1 MPAGQAHRKEAS
13 LRDQARAPRKYE
25 LMTILHPDVPE
36 ESLQGELDR
45 ISGFITGVGGE
56 LFETLQD
63 SPWGRRRLAYPI
75 RSGGRDVR
83 DGYYTVWH
91 FTLGPTR
98 VDDLER
104 ELKLDTQLIRYIVLS
119 WEPTPI
125 DPKAVEAAEIAA
137 EDAAAAAYAA
147 AQVAA
152 AAAEDDAAEAYAA
165 SQAAAATSEAEAG
178 EATSA
183 IEPVSA
189 EEARAEV
196 LDAAEAAVDT
206 TMRLAAEEIRT
217 DELTAEAEA
226 LEATGAELAVE
237 PVEAIAEREQLEAD
251 AAAALEMADT
261 AAAAEAPVVEAAEVD
276 AGADVPEGAVRGD
289 GTGEC
294 PEDYPIKSHAAKET
308 SMAGIAKITL
318 VGNLGRDPETR
329 YTPNGKMNVTFTMA
343 VSRRFNDQSGQQQ
356 ERTNWYR
363 VTAWGGL
370 AETLDRMAQNGYLA
384 KGKQVYVDGRR
395 ADPIRRS
402 SPDRSKK
409 FPGTMASHRSK
420 TDSLR

>member
-1 MPAGQAHRKEAS
+1 

-25 LMTILHPDVPE
+25 LMTILHPDVAE

-45 ISGFITGVGGE
+45 ISGFITGAGGE

-83 DGYYTVWH
+83 DGYYTVWR
-91 FTLGPTR
+91 FTLGPTQ

-147 AQVAA
+147 AQAAA

-165 SQAAAATSEAEAG
+165 SQAAATEPEAG
-178 EATSA
+178 EVTSA

-189 EEARAEV
+189 EEAREEV
-196 LDAAEAAVDT
+196 LDAAETAVDAS
-206 TMRLAAEEIRT
+206 MRLAAEEIRT

-237 PVEAIAEREQLEAD
+237 PVEAIAEREQIEAD

-261 AAAAEAPVVEAAEVD
+261 AAAAEAPATEAAEAD
-276 AGADVPEGAVRGD
+276 AGAGVPEGAVRGD

-294 PEDYPIKSHAAKET
+294 PEDYPIKGNATSKLYHSPGSPSYKRTVPEYCFATTEAAEA
-308 SMAGIAKITL
+308 AG
-318 VGNLGRDPETR
+318 
-329 YTPNGKMNVTFTMA
+329 
-343 VSRRFNDQSGQQQ
+343 FNPTKY
-356 ERTNWYR
+356 E
-363 VTAWGGL
+363 A
-370 AETLDRMAQNGYLA
+370 AHE
-384 KGKQVYVDGRR
+384 DGE
-395 ADPIRRS
+395 
-402 SPDRSKK
+402 
-409 FPGTMASHRSK
+409 
-420 TDSLR
+420 

>member
-25 LMTILHPDVPE
+25 LMTILHPDVAE

-45 ISGFITGVGGE
+45 ISGFITAAGGE

-83 DGYYTVWH
+83 DGYYTVWR

-137 EDAAAAAYAA
+137 EDAAAAA
-147 AQVAA
+147 
-152 AAAEDDAAEAYAA
+152 EDDAAEAYAA
-165 SQAAAATSEAEAG
+165 SQAAAATAEPEAG
-178 EATSA
+178 DATSA

-196 LDAAEAAVDT
+196 LDAAETAVDT
-206 TMRLAAEEIRT
+206 STRLAAEEIRT

-226 LEATGAELAVE
+226 LE
-237 PVEAIAEREQLEAD
+237 
-251 AAAALEMADT
+251 
-261 AAAAEAPVVEAAEVD
+261 
-276 AGADVPEGAVRGD
+276 
-289 GTGEC
+289 
-294 PEDYPIKSHAAKET
+294 
-308 SMAGIAKITL
+308 
-318 VGNLGRDPETR
+318 
-329 YTPNGKMNVTFTMA
+329 
-343 VSRRFNDQSGQQQ
+343 
-356 ERTNWYR
+356 
-363 VTAWGGL
+363 
-370 AETLDRMAQNGYLA
+370 
-384 KGKQVYVDGRR
+384 
-395 ADPIRRS
+395 
-402 SPDRSKK
+402 
-409 FPGTMASHRSK
+409 
-420 TDSLR
+420 

>member
-25 LMTILHPDVPE
+25 LMTILHPDIAE

-45 ISGFITGVGGE
+45 ISGFITDVGGE

-83 DGYYTVWH
+83 DGYYTVWR

-147 AQVAA
+147 AQAAA

-165 SQAAAATSEAEAG
+165 SQAAAATADPEAG
-178 EATSA
+178 AATSA
-183 IEPVSA
+183 IEPLSA

-206 TMRLAAEEIRT
+206 SMRLAAEEIRT

-251 AAAALEMADT
+251 AAAALEIAET
-261 AAAAEAPVVEAAEVD
+261 AAATEAPAGEAAE
-276 AGADVPEGAVRGD
+276 AAEADVPQGAVRGD

-294 PEDYPIKSHAAKET
+294 PADYPIKGNATSKLYHSPGSPSYKRTVPEYCFASTEAAEA
-308 SMAGIAKITL
+308 AG
-318 VGNLGRDPETR
+318 
-329 YTPNGKMNVTFTMA
+329 
-343 VSRRFNDQSGQQQ
+343 FNPTKY
-356 ERTNWYR
+356 E
-363 VTAWGGL
+363 A
-370 AETLDRMAQNGYLA
+370 AHE
-384 KGKQVYVDGRR
+384 DGE
-395 ADPIRRS
+395 
-402 SPDRSKK
+402 
-409 FPGTMASHRSK
+409 
-420 TDSLR
+420 

>member
-1 MPAGQAHRKEAS
+1 MSAQPHRDAS
-13 LRDQARAPRKYE
+13 GASPQEGGPVARSSTRAPKIRA
-25 LMTILHPDVPE
+25 HDHSP
-36 ESLQGELDR
+36 
-45 ISGFITGVGGE
+45 SGRGGGVAARRARPH
-56 LFETLQD
+56 FRVHH
-63 SPWGRRRLAYPI
+63 RRR
-75 RSGGRDVR
+75 RS
-83 DGYYTVWH
+83 DGYYTVWR

-125 DPKAVEAAEIAA
+125 DPRAVEAAEIAA

-147 AQVAA
+147 AQIAA

-165 SQAAAATSEAEAG
+165 SQAAAATPEPEAG

-206 TMRLAAEEIRT
+206 SMRLAAEEIRT

-237 PVEAIAEREQLEAD
+237 PVTAIAEREQLETD
-251 AAAALEMADT
+251 AAAALEMAGT
-261 AAAAEAPVVEAAEVD
+261 AAAAAAAVEAAEAD
-276 AGADVPEGAVRGD
+276 AAADVPEGAVRGD

-294 PEDYPIKSHAAKET
+294 PEDYPIKGNATSKLYHSPGSPSYKRTVPEFCFATTEAAEA
-308 SMAGIAKITL
+308 AG
-318 VGNLGRDPETR
+318 
-329 YTPNGKMNVTFTMA
+329 
-343 VSRRFNDQSGQQQ
+343 FNPTKYEAAHD
-356 ERTNWYR
+356 
-363 VTAWGGL
+363 
-370 AETLDRMAQNGYLA
+370 
-384 KGKQVYVDGRR
+384 DGE
-395 ADPIRRS
+395 
-402 SPDRSKK
+402 
-409 FPGTMASHRSK
+409 
-420 TDSLR
+420 

>member
-1 MPAGQAHRKEAS
+1 MPAAQAHRKDAS
-13 LRDQARAPRKYE
+13 FRDQARATRKYE
-25 LMTILHPDVPE
+25 LMTILHPDVAE

-45 ISGFITGVGGE
+45 ISGFITAAGGE

-83 DGYYTVWH
+83 DGYYTVWR

-137 EDAAAAAYAA
+137 EDAAAAAYVA
-147 AQVAA
+147 AQAAA

-165 SQAAAATSEAEAG
+165 SQAAATAEPEAD

-196 LDAAEAAVDT
+196 LDAAEAAVDAS
-206 TMRLAAEEIRT
+206 MRLAADEIRG

-226 LEATGAELAVE
+226 LEASGAELAIE
-237 PVEAIAEREQLEAD
+237 PVDAIAEREQLEVD
-251 AAAALEMADT
+251 AAAALAMVDT
-261 AAAAEAPVVEAAEVD
+261 AAAEAPAAETTAED
-276 AGADVPEGAVRGD
+276 AGTDVPEGAVRGD

-294 PEDYPIKSHAAKET
+294 PEDYPVKGNATSKLYHSPGSPSYKRTVPEFCFASAEVAEAA
-308 SMAGIAKITL
+308 G
-318 VGNLGRDPETR
+318 
-329 YTPNGKMNVTFTMA
+329 
-343 VSRRFNDQSGQQQ
+343 FNPTKYEAAHEES
-356 ERTNWYR
+356 E
-363 VTAWGGL
+363 
-370 AETLDRMAQNGYLA
+370 E
-384 KGKQVYVDGRR
+384 
-395 ADPIRRS
+395 S
-402 SPDRSKK
+402 
-409 FPGTMASHRSK
+409 
-420 TDSLR
+420 

>member
-1 MPAGQAHRKEAS
+1 M
-13 LRDQARAPRKYE
+13 RDQARAPRKYE
-25 LMTILHPDVPE
+25 LMTILHPDVAE

-45 ISGFITGVGGE
+45 ISGFITGAGGE

-83 DGYYTVWH
+83 DGYYTVWR

-165 SQAAAATSEAEAG
+165 SQAAAATAASEADD
-178 EATSA
+178 ATSA
-183 IEPVSA
+183 IEPASA

-206 TMRLAAEEIRT
+206 STRLVADEIRT

-226 LEATGAELAVE
+226 LEASGAELAIE

-251 AAAALEMADT
+251 AAAALEIADT
-261 AAAAEAPVVEAAEVD
+261 AAAAEAPAAEAAE
-276 AGADVPEGAVRGD
+276 ADSGPPVPEGAVRGD

-294 PEDYPIKSHAAKET
+294 PEDYPIKGNATSKLYHSPGSPSYKRTVPEFCFATTEAAEA
-308 SMAGIAKITL
+308 AG
-318 VGNLGRDPETR
+318 
-329 YTPNGKMNVTFTMA
+329 
-343 VSRRFNDQSGQQQ
+343 FNPTKYEAAHEDD
-356 ERTNWYR
+356 E
-363 VTAWGGL
+363 
-370 AETLDRMAQNGYLA
+370 
-384 KGKQVYVDGRR
+384 
-395 ADPIRRS
+395 
-402 SPDRSKK
+402 
-409 FPGTMASHRSK
+409 
-420 TDSLR
+420 

>member
-25 LMTILHPDVPE
+25 LMTILHPEVAE
-36 ESLQGELDR
+36 ESLPGELDR
-45 ISGFITGVGGE
+45 ISGFITAAGGD
-56 LFETLQD
+56 LIETLQD

-147 AQVAA
+147 AQT
-152 AAAEDDAAEAYAA
+152 
-165 SQAAAATSEAEAG
+165 AAATAEPEAD

-196 LDAAEAAVDT
+196 LDAAEAAADT
-206 TMRLAAEEIRT
+206 STRLAADEIRT

-226 LEATGAELAVE
+226 LEA
-237 PVEAIAEREQLEAD
+237 
-251 AAAALEMADT
+251 
-261 AAAAEAPVVEAAEVD
+261 AEAGED
-276 AGADVPEGAVRGD
+276 APEGAIRGD

-294 PEDYPIKSHAAKET
+294 PADYPIK
-308 SMAGIAKITL
+308 
-318 VGNLGRDPETR
+318 
-329 YTPNGKMNVTFTMA
+329 GKA
-343 VSRRFNDQSGQQQ
+343 
-356 ERTNWYR
+356 
-363 VTAWGGL
+363 
-370 AETLDRMAQNGYLA
+370 
-384 KGKQVYVDGRR
+384 
-395 ADPIRRS
+395 S
-402 SPDRSKK
+402 SKLYHS
-409 FPGTMASHRSK
+409 PGSPSY
-420 TDSLR
+420 

>member
-25 LMTILHPDVPE
+25 LMTILHPDIAE

-45 ISGFITGVGGE
+45 ISGFITDVGGE

-83 DGYYTVWH
+83 DGYYTVWR

-98 VDDLER
+98 VEDLER

-147 AQVAA
+147 AQAAA

-165 SQAAAATSEAEAG
+165 SQAAATTAETEAG

-206 TMRLAAEEIRT
+206 SMRLAAEEIRGN
-217 DELTAEAEA
+217 ELTAEAEA
-226 LEATGAELAVE
+226 LEASGAELAIE

-251 AAAALEMADT
+251 AAAAMAMVDT
-261 AAAAEAPVVEAAEVD
+261 AATEAPASETAAEAES
-276 AGADVPEGAVRGD
+276 DVPEGAVLGD

-294 PEDYPIKSHAAKET
+294 PEDYPVKGNAT
-308 SMAGIAKITL
+308 STL
-318 VGNLGRDPETR
+318 YHSPGSPSYKRTVPELC
-329 YTPNGKMNVTFTMA
+329 FA
-343 VSRRFNDQSGQQQ
+343 SR
-356 ERTNWYR
+356 
-363 VTAWGGL
+363 
-370 AETLDRMAQNGYLA
+370 
-384 KGKQVYVDGRR
+384 
-395 ADPIRRS
+395 
-402 SPDRSKK
+402 
-409 FPGTMASHRSK
+409 
-420 TDSLR
+420 

>member
-1 MPAGQAHRKEAS
+1 
-13 LRDQARAPRKYE
+13 
-25 LMTILHPDVPE
+25 MTILHPDVAE

-45 ISGFITGVGGE
+45 ISGFITAAGGE

-83 DGYYTVWH
+83 DGYYTVWR
-91 FTLGPTR
+91 FTLGPTQ

-147 AQVAA
+147 AQIAA

-165 SQAAAATSEAEAG
+165 SQAAAAATEPEAG
-178 EATSA
+178 DATSA

-206 TMRLAAEEIRT
+206 SMRLAAEEIRT

-251 AAAALEMADT
+251 AAAALEIAET
-261 AAAAEAPVVEAAEVD
+261 AATEAPAVEAAEP
-276 AGADVPEGAVRGD
+276 DVPEGAVRGG

-294 PEDYPIKSHAAKET
+294 PEDYPIKGNATSKLYHSPGSPSYKRTVPEYCFASTEAAEA
-308 SMAGIAKITL
+308 AG
-318 VGNLGRDPETR
+318 
-329 YTPNGKMNVTFTMA
+329 
-343 VSRRFNDQSGQQQ
+343 FNPTKY
-356 ERTNWYR
+356 E
-363 VTAWGGL
+363 A
-370 AETLDRMAQNGYLA
+370 AHE
-384 KGKQVYVDGRR
+384 DGE
-395 ADPIRRS
+395 
-402 SPDRSKK
+402 
-409 FPGTMASHRSK
+409 
-420 TDSLR
+420 

>member
-1 MPAGQAHRKEAS
+1 

-25 LMTILHPDVPE
+25 LMTILHPDVAE
-36 ESLQGELDR
+36 ESLPGELDR
-45 ISGFITGVGGE
+45 ISGFINAAGGE
-56 LFETLQD
+56 LIETLQD

-147 AQVAA
+147 AQAAA

-165 SQAAAATSEAEAG
+165 SQAAAATAEPEAG

-183 IEPVSA
+183 LEPASA

-206 TMRLAAEEIRT
+206 SMRLAAEEIRT
-217 DELTAEAEA
+217 EELTAEAEA
-226 LEATGAELAVE
+226 LEASGAELEIE
-237 PVEAIAEREQLEAD
+237 PVEAIADREQLEAD
-251 AAAALEMADT
+251 AAAALAIADT
-261 AAAAEAPVVEAAEVD
+261 AATEATAAEATVEAETD
-276 AGADVPEGAVRGD
+276 LPEGAVRGD

-294 PEDYPIKSHAAKET
+294 PEEYPVKGNASSKLYHSPGSPSYKRTVPEYCFASTEAAEA
-308 SMAGIAKITL
+308 AG
-318 VGNLGRDPETR
+318 
-329 YTPNGKMNVTFTMA
+329 
-343 VSRRFNDQSGQQQ
+343 FNPTKYEAAHEEG
-356 ERTNWYR
+356 E
-363 VTAWGGL
+363 
-370 AETLDRMAQNGYLA
+370 
-384 KGKQVYVDGRR
+384 
-395 ADPIRRS
+395 
-402 SPDRSKK
+402 
-409 FPGTMASHRSK
+409 
-420 TDSLR
+420 